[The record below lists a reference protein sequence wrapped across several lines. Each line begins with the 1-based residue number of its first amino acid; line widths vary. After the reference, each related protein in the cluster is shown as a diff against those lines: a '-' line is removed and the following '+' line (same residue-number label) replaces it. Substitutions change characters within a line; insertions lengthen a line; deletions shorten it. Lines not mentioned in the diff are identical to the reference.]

1 MPNSM
6 LELLPSRVERTLRSE
21 VFPALGLDGR
31 AVEVVGIENGVVSVR
46 LGACGGCPA
55 SLLSVVTQIEQEL
68 RRHVPE
74 VEILEVVP

>member
-1 MPNSM
+1 MS
-6 LELLPSRVERTLRSE
+6 ELLTTRVERALRTG
-21 VFPALGLDGR
+21 VFPTLGLDGHGLEVV
-31 AVEVVGIENGVVSVR
+31 AVENRIASVR

-55 SLLSVVTQIEQEL
+55 TLLSVVTQIEQEL

>member
-1 MPNSM
+1 MSPT
-6 LELLPSRVERTLRSE
+6 LTTRVDHALRTE
-21 VFPALGLDGR
+21 VFPALGLDGG
-31 AVEVVGIENGVVSVR
+31 GIEVLGVENGIATVR

-55 SLLSVVTQIEQEL
+55 TLLSVVTQLEQEL